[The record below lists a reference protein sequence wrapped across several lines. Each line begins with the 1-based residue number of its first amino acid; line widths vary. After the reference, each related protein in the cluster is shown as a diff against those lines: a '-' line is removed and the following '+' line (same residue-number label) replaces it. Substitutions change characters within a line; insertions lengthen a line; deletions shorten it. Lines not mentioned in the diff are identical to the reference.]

1 MSPAVKKWLCIVGI
15 GEDGLAGLGEAAR
28 AAIDGAEIM
37 VGGDRHLA
45 MLGDDKRP
53 RLTWDN
59 ALHATVA
66 KLAKFKGQRVCVLAT
81 GDPMSY
87 GIGVTLCREFGAESC
102 RVIPHQSAFS
112 LACARLGWPLAEVD
126 CMTVHGRPL
135 GRLNRHLRPDARILI
150 LSGDGNTPKEVAA
163 ALRAAG
169 YGDSKITVLECMGG
183 SMEKRHDGTAK
194 AWRRK
199 CGDLNTI
206 AIHCAAGPNAPR
218 LMRSAGLPDE
228 LFQHDGQLTKRD
240 VRAVTL
246 AALAPAPG
254 ELLWDVGAGAGSIAI
269 EFLRAEP
276 TARAIAIEQ
285 SSKRAGNIRANG
297 ENLGVQKLQVIEGV
311 APAALKGLARPDVI
325 FIGGGVSDRKVLN
338 ACWRALPSGGRL
350 VANAVSMEGESQ
362 LFGFMRLKGGGMKRI
377 EISHL
382 DAMGDLH
389 AWRAM
394 RPVTQY
400 RGVKT

>member
-1 MSPAVKKWLCIVGI
+1 MKKWLSIVGI

-28 AAIDGAEIM
+28 AAIDGAEVL
-37 VGGDRHLA
+37 VGGKRHLA
-45 MLGDDKRP
+45 MLGDDQRP
-53 RLTWDN
+53 RLTWDS

-66 KLAKFKGQRVCVLAT
+66 KLAAFKGKQVCVLAT

-102 RVIPHQSAFS
+102 RVIPHISAFS

-126 CMTVHGRPL
+126 CMTLHGRPL
-135 GRLNRHLRPDARILI
+135 GRLNRHLRPNARILI
-150 LSGDGNTPKEVAA
+150 LSEDGNTPKQVAA

-169 YGDSKITVLECMGG
+169 YGNSTISVFDNMGG
-183 SMEKRHDGTAK
+183 PREKRHDGGAK
-194 AWRRK
+194 TWRRK
-199 CGDLNTI
+199 TADLNTI
-206 AIHCAAGPNAPR
+206 AVHCIADPKAPR
-218 LMRSAGLPDE
+218 LMRPAGLPDD

-276 TARAIAIEQ
+276 TAQAIAIEQ
-285 SSKRAGNIRANG
+285 EPRRAAYIQANG
-297 ENLGVQKLQVIEGV
+297 ENLGVRNLSVVKGA

-325 FIGGGVSDRKVLN
+325 FIGGGVSDRKILS
-338 ACWRALPSGGRL
+338 ACWRALSKGGRL
-350 VANAVSMEGESQ
+350 IANAVTIEGETE
-362 LFGFMRLKGGGMKRI
+362 LFEFVRVRGGGMTRI
-377 EISHL
+377 EVSHL

-400 RGVKT
+400 RGVKS